1 MMRGTINKIIRCVLI
16 SLGCFFWF
24 MTTAQ
29 AQFFGF
35 SADSAIAY
43 SANEDGISGSSFGIT
58 HPIPFVPNIGGMGF
72 FFERRNEGS
81 EGITL
86 ATKVQA
92 ATGNLFYNIPVP
104 IFTLSLGA
112 GGGNLTTKTDII
124 TNIGRV
130 ETIEVSTPIGEGF
143 VRFGL
148 PFFHFF
154 DFHIGYHFV
163 STGEI
168 KLVDGSDTEISGV
181 KETVDLSGGLTT
193 IGMTIAL

>member
-1 MMRGTINKIIRCVLI
+1 MMTGTINKIIPCALVG
-16 SLGCFFWF
+16 LGCFFWS
-24 MTTAQ
+24 MTTAH

-35 SADSAIAY
+35 SADGAIAY
-43 SANEDGISGSSFGIT
+43 SANEEGISGSSFGIT

-72 FFERRNEGS
+72 FFERRNKGA

-86 ATKVQA
+86 ATKVTA
-92 ATGNLFYNIPVP
+92 ATGNLYYNIPVP
-104 IFTLSLGA
+104 IFTMSVGA
-112 GGGNLTTKTDII
+112 GAGNIITKTDII

-130 ETIEVSTPIGEGF
+130 ETIEVSSPIGEGF
-143 VRFGL
+143 IRFGL

-168 KLVDGSDTEISGV
+168 KLVEDSETEISGV
-181 KETVDLSGGLTT
+181 KEKVDLSGGLTT
-193 IGMTIAL
+193 IGITIAL